1 MSAAENEAVVRALYT
16 AMSAGGDL
24 ETFLPFYAEDVLIHA
39 PKGTSVVM
47 GERRGRDSMKDAMA
61 YIGERVTGFEVQLL
75 KLFADDEEVIS
86 VHRDKAT
93 RADGR
98 TMDLR
103 VCCRWIVRDGQIA
116 ELWEYPEEPS
126 DVDEFFL

>member
-1 MSAAENEAVVRALYT
+1 MSAQENEAVVRKLYE
-16 AMSAGGDL
+16 AMMSGGEL
-24 ETFLPFYAEDVLIHA
+24 ETFLPFYAEDVLVHA
-39 PKGTSVVM
+39 PKGKSIVM
-47 GERRGRDSMKDAMA
+47 GERRGRESMREAMA
-61 YIGERVTGFEVQLL
+61 YIGERVTGFEVELL

-98 TMDLR
+98 SMNLR
-103 VCCRWIVRDGQIA
+103 VCCRWIVRDGEIA

-126 DVDEFFL
+126 EVDEFFL